1 MKYMKKLKPIQCR
14 YWFRHYDSDE
24 EVEYDIN
31 KVILDLQNHGYSI
44 VDVVIDYVKFNIETT
59 QYKYSITILY
69 K

>member
-1 MKYMKKLKPIQCR
+1 MKKLKPIQCR